1 MAVFDRDENNF
12 QIFCQR
18 VDLSGEVIY
27 LLKLLVLFLTNCSV
41 WISILD
47 ADNLEMI
54 SSNTVDFSER
64 KIKLFQ
70 NQNSK
75 TVSFQNI

>member
-18 VDLSGEVIY
+18 EVIY
-27 LLKLLVLFLTNCSV
+27 LLKLIVLFLTNCSV
-41 WISILD
+41 WISILG

-54 SSNTVDFSER
+54 SSHAVDFIER
-64 KIKLFQ
+64 KKKLFQ
-70 NQNSK
+70 NLNS
-75 TVSFQNI
+75 